1 MKHHQ
6 PDTTAAT
13 ERPAE
18 DSAIDGTLA
27 LSIDGFCRASSLGR
41 SFVYQAIKDRKLRTV
56 TRGRRRLILR
66 QDAEA
71 FLRGEV

>member
-1 MKHHQ
+1 MKRQ
-6 PDTTAAT
+6 PLTDTP
-13 ERPAE
+13 PADE
-18 DSAIDGTLA
+18 ADQPREGDIAFSV
-27 LSIDGFCRASSLGR
+27 DGFCRASSLGR